1 MIRHETRDTRCKES
15 AVSSQLSTVVGHNSQ
30 LSTLNSQLSIRLPLS
45 KSVMA
50 RELVLDALN
59 GRCVEIEEEN
69 DDLYVLSRALHNAQS
84 KETRDTR
91 HETRD
96 IVSQYLLCETLNSQL
111 STLNLNASGTALRFL
126 TAYFAVTEGEWELT
140 GSERLCER
148 PIKPLVDALR
158 EMGADIEYIDKDGFA
173 PLKIEGRKL
182 KGGRVRLDASL
193 SSQFA
198 SALMLI
204 ADSVEGGIEIE
215 YDGDVASQSYISL
228 TQNVIERYKRG
239 VRYSGE
245 KDWSSATVWYAAM
258 AVLRK
263 GRFLFEGLS
272 LDSYQ
277 PDRAIVEVFEKL
289 GVRTMEVENG
299 VEIEWCGDVVE
310 KLVLD
315 CRNMPDAVM
324 YIAVAACLLGVE
336 FEISGVETLRVKE
349 SDRIEALINE
359 MGKCGYEIIH
369 NSQFTIHNLQSLKFN
384 VKRPILSSGSN
395 FQSNSVPRIETYND
409 HRVAMAMAVVG
420 LVMDIEIENP
430 EVVYKSYPGFWEEYK
445 KMRNVELGMRNYDC
459 IYKIINKR
467 SE

>member
-1 MIRHETRDTRCKES
+1 MIRHETRDTRCKEL

-30 LSTLNSQLSIRLPLS
+30 LSIRLPLS
-45 KSVMA
+45 KSVRA

-59 GRCVEIEEEN
+59 GREVEMDEEN
-69 DDLYVLSRALHNAQS
+69 DDLLVLSRALHNAQCIM
-84 KETRDTR
+84 
-91 HETRD
+91 HNA
-96 IVSQYLLCETLNSQL
+96 QLLNNSQFSIFNSQIDL
-111 STLNLNASGTALRFL
+111 HHSGTALRFL
-126 TAYFAVTEGEWELT
+126 TAYFAVTEGEWVLT
-140 GSERLCER
+140 GSERLCKR

-182 KGGRVRLDASL
+182 IGGRVKLDASL

-272 LDSYQ
+272 LDSWQ
-277 PDRAIVEVFEKL
+277 PDRKIVEVFEKL
-289 GVRTMEVENG
+289 GVRTRAVENG
-299 VEIEWCGDVVE
+299 VEIEASGEVVE
-310 KLVLD
+310 KLELD
-315 CRNMPDAVM
+315 CKNMPDAVM
-324 YIAVAACLLGVE
+324 YIAVAACLLGVK
-336 FEISGVETLRVKE
+336 FEISGVETLKVKE

-384 VKRPILSSGSN
+384 VQRPILSSGSN

>member
-69 DDLYVLSRALHNAQS
+69 DDLYVLSRALHNAQCIMHS
-84 KETRDTR
+84 A
-91 HETRD
+91 
-96 IVSQYLLCETLNSQL
+96 QLLNNSQFSIFNSQIDL
-111 STLNLNASGTALRFL
+111 HHSGTALRFL

-336 FEISGVETLRVKE
+336 FEISGVETLSVKE
-349 SDRIEALINE
+349 CDRIEALINE
-359 MGKCGYEIIH
+359 MKKCGYTIQCTMHNVQCTIH
-369 NSQFTIHNLQSLKFN
+369 NSQCTLCNALLEEQ
-384 VKRPILSSGSN
+384 
-395 FQSNSVPRIETYND
+395 VPRIETYND

-430 EVVYKSYPGFWEEYK
+430 EVVCKSYLRFWGEYK
-445 KMRNVELGMRNYDC
+445 KLRNVELGMRNYDC

-467 SE
+467 GE

>member
-30 LSTLNSQLSIRLPLS
+30 LSIRLPLS
-45 KSVMA
+45 KSVRA

-59 GRCVEIEEEN
+59 GREVEMDEEN
-69 DDLYVLSRALHNAQS
+69 DDLLVLSRALHNAQCIM
-84 KETRDTR
+84 
-91 HETRD
+91 HNA
-96 IVSQYLLCETLNSQL
+96 QLLNNSQFSIFNSQIDL
-111 STLNLNASGTALRFL
+111 HHSGTALRFL

-158 EMGADIEYIDKDGFA
+158 GMGAKIEYVNKEWFA

-182 KGGRVRLDASL
+182 KGGRVKLDASL

-324 YIAVAACLLGVE
+324 YIAIVACLLGVK
-336 FEISGVETLRVKE
+336 FEISGVETLKVKE
-349 SDRIEALINE
+349 SNRIEALINE

-384 VKRPILSSGSN
+384 VQRPILSSGSN

>member
-15 AVSSQLSTVVGHNSQ
+15 AVSSQLSTVVGH
-30 LSTLNSQLSIRLPLS
+30 NSQLSIRLPLS

-69 DDLYVLSRALHNAQS
+69 DDLYVLSRALYNAQCIMHNAQ
-84 KETRDTR
+84 
-91 HETRD
+91 
-96 IVSQYLLCETLNSQL
+96 LLNNSQFSIFNSKIDL
-111 STLNLNASGTALRFL
+111 HHSGTALRFL

-158 EMGADIEYIDKDGFA
+158 GMGADIEYIDKDGFA

-384 VKRPILSSGSN
+384 VQRPILSSGSN